1 MSDGIDYRKTHF
13 VLSAPDISH
22 LPDNQSG
29 VEVAFAGRSNSG
41 KSSAL
46 NALCDNRRL
55 AKTSNTPGRTRLI
68 NLFEVQ
74 QGFYLVDL
82 PGYGYAKI
90 SDSIKRQWQK
100 ALSQYLQE
108 RVPLRGLVVTMDIR
122 HPLQEHDRTILDWTL
137 AANLPVMILLTKADK
152 LSATQRAKAA
162 SEVEFALR
170 EFGGSF
176 TVIPF
181 SALRKFGINEARAVL
196 TSWHSVLSRD

>member
-1 MSDGIDYRKTHF
+1 MSECIDYRKTRF
-13 VLSAPDISH
+13 VLSAPDIAH
-22 LPDNQSG
+22 LPCNQGG

-82 PGYGYAKI
+82 PGYGYAKV

-100 ALSQYLQE
+100 ALAQYLQE

-152 LSATQRAKAA
+152 LSASQRAKA
-162 SEVEFALR
+162 VLQTEFALR

-181 SALRKFGINEARAVL
+181 SALRKFGIDEARAVL
-196 TSWHSVLSRD
+196 CSWHAVLARD